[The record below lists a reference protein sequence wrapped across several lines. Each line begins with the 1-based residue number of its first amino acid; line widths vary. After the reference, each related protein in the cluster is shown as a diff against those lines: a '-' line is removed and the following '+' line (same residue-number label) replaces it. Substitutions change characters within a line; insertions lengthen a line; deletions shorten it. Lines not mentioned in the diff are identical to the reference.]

1 MLDSHAD
8 NAEGIVLTAVLE
20 VIPTMLKV
28 ILLTNVLDSHADSA
42 EGIVLTAVL
51 DRLSAD
57 NAERIVLTAVLDSH
71 ADDAEGW

>member
-1 MLDSHAD
+1 
-8 NAEGIVLTAVLE
+8 VLTAVLE

-28 ILLTNVLDSHADSA
+28 ILLTNVLNSHADSA